1 MAIQEYRTALTQRLE
16 KSNLFLVG
24 HFEITVTGN
33 IIKEFSHFALKT
45 GIVEKGDLA
54 VITAGDPGGYE
65 QTTNMIE
72 VVRI

>member
-1 MAIQEYRTALTQRLE
+1 MSPNTDVVRWLSIFFGCSA
-16 KSNLFLVG
+16 FLVP
-24 HFEITVTGN
+24 EIGKTRN
-33 IIKEFSHFALKT
+33 FINEFSNFALKT

-72 VVRI
+72 VVKI